1 MAEPRLPSDYLSLL
15 GSIKERVQKAQLYA
29 VLSVNRELILLY
41 WHIGREILQRQQR
54 EGWGTHVIDRLSRDL
69 HAAFPQ
75 MRGFSPRNLKY
86 MRAFAEA
93 YPDEQFV
100 QAPLAQITWY
110 HHITLLDKVKDE
122 HQRHWYIQQAIEH
135 AWSRNVLV
143 HQIETNLFGRKGK
156 AITNFSSTLPALH
169 SDLAQDAL
177 KDPYVFDFITTSEEE
192 TKERNLQSAL
202 IAHIRHFL
210 LELGV
215 GFTFVGSNYHVQVGE
230 NDFYIDLLF
239 YHIRLHCYVIIELKT
254 GEFKAEY
261 AGKMNL
267 YLAAV
272 NQQIKEPEDNPS
284 IGIILCRS
292 RDKATAEYA
301 LSDMQK
307 PIGVASYTT
316 GLPESLRDKLPDVKE
331 LEESLEEIRGEADK
345 QY

>member
-1 MAEPRLPSDYLSLL
+1 
-15 GSIKERVQKAQLYA
+15 
-29 VLSVNRELILLY
+29 
-41 WHIGREILQRQQR
+41 
-54 EGWGTHVIDRLSRDL
+54 
-69 HAAFPQ
+69 
-75 MRGFSPRNLKY
+75 MRGFSPRNLGY
-86 MRAFAEA
+86 MKSFALA
-93 YPDEQFV
+93 YPDETILQ
-100 QAPLAQITWY
+100 QLAAKLPWF
-110 HHITLLDKVKDE
+110 HNCTLLDRVKDE
-122 HQRHWYIQQAIEH
+122 QQRLWYIQQSVEH
-135 AWSRNVLV
+135 GWSRNVLV
-143 HQIETNLFGRKGK
+143 HQIETNLYSRKGK

-192 TKERNLQSAL
+192 TKERDLQSSL
-202 IAHIRHFL
+202 IAHIRRFL

-215 GFTFVGSNYHVQVGE
+215 GFTFVGSNYHVLVGE

-261 AGKMNL
+261 AGKMSL

-272 NQQIKEPEDNPS
+272 NRQIKEPEDNPS

-292 RDKATAEYA
+292 RDKTTAEYA

-316 GLPESLRDKLPDVKE
+316 GLPESLRDKLPDIKE
-331 LEESLEEIRGEADK
+331 LEESLEEIRADNNHL
-345 QY
+345 